1 MSDHNKTPN
10 GSDDESGVSD
20 TESIYDADADADAD
34 QTVIDEDLSQ
44 DLTVE
49 DAVEFTLEEPDD
61 MICDYEVLEH
71 LDTDSDGDNE
81 SHIVSKSATIH
92 TTEYITKYEKTR
104 VLGWRAQHIK
114 SGASPMIRKDEKD
127 PNGVPIFPGEKYP
140 REPYDI
146 ALKELQY
153 GRCPVIIA
161 RRFPNGEKVMVRVSK
176 LKLI

>member
-1 MSDHNKTPN
+1 MSDQNKTPI
-10 GSDDESGVSD
+10 GSDDES
-20 TESIYDADADADAD
+20 YDDIDADAD
-34 QTVIDEDLSQ
+34 QTGLDEDLSQ

-49 DAVEFTLEEPDD
+49 DATEFAQDDQEED
-61 MICDYEVLEH
+61 MLCDYEIIDQ
-71 LDTDSDGDNE
+71 LDTDSNGDNE
-81 SHIVSKSATIH
+81 SHIVAKSATIH

-104 VLGWRAQHIK
+104 ALGWRSQHIK
-114 SGASPMIRKDEKD
+114 SGAAPMIREDEKNPD
-127 PNGVPIFPGEKYP
+127 GDFIFPGGKYP

-161 RRFPNGEKVMVRVSK
+161 RRFPNGEKVMVRVSQ